1 MAIEYDISG
10 LLNKTENEGSTD
22 AGRLTAAEWNKLVS
36 AVQEVQTKS
45 EGTIKGIKYNGGAEA
60 GGQTFS
66 EIDTEGYLKMTVADT
81 SGYQLTTYVDNPP
94 AYIARGSECII
105 KVRVSSKQVQGDDLI
120 PATAAC
126 SVSLYLNGA
135 PSPFYT
141 GNVYDIDSTT
151 PGVVKELVI
160 DIAKIPGVALLTG
173 ELDNEIKIEINNRFG
188 KITQSYCYVKVIE
201 LGLTVDIF
209 GTKSVFTESD
219 KPQLIARVSGT
230 DATINAWVDGV
241 QILPGNNQT
250 GEAFNG
256 VDMNFGQD
264 IFNGVNT
271 HGVHTIEVIASVTR
285 QTGTDDI
292 EISTLPQKFN
302 YIYGTTNTRPIVMS
316 VIGNTTPEEYSNFE
330 MSYVAYKYNSTAA
343 AVTDTVNVSLCNVSY
358 DVNNNPVA
366 GDELITVS
374 QDVTFD
380 PTTNSGSGNAMFS
393 LFPVNNVSL
402 VGKKAIV
409 ISIGDFSQLA
419 EIEIKASDIKLSQLG
434 GYAVYLTANNRSN
447 SEPAETLRTWRSV
460 GKDRAGKELIVEA
473 DFDDNI
479 EFIDTGSGW
488 IADSDGN
495 MAMHLRKGRF
505 FSLNYCP
512 FDENPTYNDQT
523 NQGNGRGKTISIEF
537 ATRNCLDQNSKVI
550 ECLDSSN
557 GQERGFVITA
567 SAATLKANTF
577 DLGIEFKED
586 SRIKIDFVIEGKQ
599 TQYDY
604 DTVSG
609 KGGTVYKGTAYEAL
623 AVVYVDGVYQGLK
636 VIPNSTSFLQ
646 GNSYNDPAII
656 RFGSNDCDL
665 DVYNIRIYD
674 QALTPMQIVNNYS
687 YDTPNFND
695 KIAIAKRNNIYDETS
710 SIPNKPNINIEKL
723 RLARP
728 DLPFFYVKQPMNA
741 DGTDDALLPQDKS
754 TWLKVPLTEWKN
766 PMNENDPGEAA
777 VSFTSTKGRWRNQGT
792 SSMSYPWPWRNWD
805 WQAKFDDGETGF
817 TFGDGTTGEKWQQYK
832 GMSRAGNIKKITL
845 KKDYAS
851 SEMCNNAITSE
862 YFTDMALAI
871 GNEFP
876 NVMSP
881 AQRIDGADTTPFRL
895 TFVATPCFL
904 FQQFND
910 TSKVGTAGTGYEA
923 LGMMN
928 LIPNKNECDHLGF
941 GSKSGYAWGSKGTKF
956 DRAQSWEL
964 ADNKDEW
971 FWYKKL
977 EGIQRNTDGTYT
989 NDLKECYEARYPKDT
1004 TTFKNDKGE
1013 FDGDFGLVPDGKATM
1028 TTEEAADLA
1037 NEQRD
1042 IIEFHNW
1049 LVDVNRQIPE
1059 DYKAENGSYRPLTG
1073 DEINAANSWN
1083 AGTFTHDTPEY
1094 RLAKFTAEA
1103 PTRMIVDQFCLYY
1116 IWRETFWAFD
1126 SGFKNLQVYTMGKAA
1141 VKEGDAEPAYCQWG
1155 CMVRDADTTLGI
1167 DNEGVK
1173 MFPAHLEDI
1182 DYMNPDGT
1190 FTFGG
1195 AAGMYHSKSIV
1206 NKGGKAI
1213 LNGQL
1218 GSLWIN
1224 LRDAFGAKI
1233 AEIYRALAN
1242 STKGN
1247 WTGTRSI
1254 KRFRDHQEKWCENL
1268 YNFGMRQY
1276 FGGEPFTQWIKS
1288 GLGDKK
1294 NSRASWLDR
1303 GFYYRN
1309 SKYKNLGEGDYMKVR
1324 AFCYDTPDE
1333 HPAFVDTDGKSYPDS
1348 TAAIPLKFKAYIP
1361 MYLGLGASTGDM
1373 TKCNNFIRVTDVTNT
1388 FDVTAGPAGLNYPVT
1403 QTDQNIWL
1411 YGTSQLTEIGDL
1423 ARAVKFKE
1431 FATISLPKLRE
1442 LNLGHEKDRDG
1453 VEYQEYY
1460 IDNDVKKVR
1469 PFTNDI
1475 CEAINVS
1482 SSKQLTL
1489 LDITNHKVCAAINGL
1504 QNCDQLQELYA
1515 RGTDHL
1521 STINLPA
1528 TTALKTIYLGKNLVT
1543 LNLTDLTGIEKF
1555 ELEGAD
1561 KISQLFI
1568 RNCGSYMAS
1577 RSYDIMSMALSS
1589 LEKVYDP
1596 KTNNN
1601 ICQLTGVNW
1610 TNADSS
1616 YLERLLNISATLSGY
1631 IKVKELSNDLKV
1643 RLIAAYGN
1651 IDDRNNGLFV
1661 EYNQEDIQ
1669 SAKLPSKMYFHIPDR
1684 YQLKFTV
1691 FPLHANTYSSAKWAI
1706 SSNPYASFVNE
1717 IDAANGILTRHEGT
1731 ANQQTSA
1738 NLTVT
1743 IKQLP
1748 FSNGDPRPDIVLEST
1763 VYFYERL
1770 ARPGDY
1776 VFQDGTYS
1784 DELDD
1789 SKIAIGV
1796 CFYVDPKNPNN
1807 RLMMALE
1814 SLQYTSTTVV
1824 WGLGN
1829 GGSNADGSYFGS
1841 PQGVA
1846 IESDPSYNC
1855 YDISSLANINI
1866 TGASIDANENTYFTD
1881 AAYRDVNASDN
1892 GYFKSFDPSTYF
1904 GEIGWTKAKK
1914 RIYIDKLSTPDGPT
1928 GSIVVNVGDILPVG
1942 WINTLSIIEHRNK
1955 LLDSY
1960 SNMEEQEFIRPYYDD
1975 YTTEIQSLRDL
1986 GGIADYADVG
1996 GRISANTPNG
2006 KTNGSHLY
2014 YPAASIAFAYKP
2026 TASGLLDKFKEHN
2039 WFLPASG
2046 ELIRMCYY
2054 AYQSYLQDE
2063 NKVGKPQKSP
2073 VNSMFG
2079 SAYNEPANAF
2089 YQAIADGKLK
2099 MANFY
2104 TGNPKSGTSVW
2115 SSTETTGEKNA
2126 IFITSNDGSPS
2137 SISKASAYC
2146 VRPICRF

>member
-1 MAIEYDISG
+1 MAIEYDISS
-10 LLNKTENEGSTD
+10 LLNKTENEGSTE
-22 AGRLTAAEWNKLVS
+22 AGRLTAPEWNKLVQ

-45 EGTIKGIKYNGGAEA
+45 EGTIKGIKYNGGSEA

-66 EIDTEGYLKMTVADT
+66 EIDGEGYLKMTVADT

-126 SVSLYLNGA
+126 SVSFYLNNA
-135 PSPFYT
+135 PTPFYT
-141 GNVYDIDSTT
+141 GNVYDMDSTA
-151 PGVVKELVI
+151 PGVVKELVV
-160 DIAKIPGVALLTG
+160 DIANIPGVALLTG

-209 GTKSVFTESD
+209 KTKNVFTETD
-219 KPQLIARVSGT
+219 KPQLIARVNGT
-230 DATINAWVDGV
+230 DALVKAWVDGV

-250 GEAFNG
+250 GEASNG
-256 VDMNFGQD
+256 VDTNFGQE
-264 IFNGVNT
+264 IFSSVNT

-285 QTGTDDI
+285 QTATEDI
-292 EISTLPQKFN
+292 VISTVPQKFN
-302 YIYGTTNTRPIVMS
+302 YIYGTTNTRPVVMS
-316 VIGNTTPEEYSNFE
+316 VINNTKPEEYSNFE
-330 MSYVAYKYNSTAA
+330 MSYVAYKYNATAA
-343 AVTDTVNVSLCNVSY
+343 AVTDTVNVSLCDVTY
-358 DVNNNPVA
+358 DEAGKPVA
-366 GDELITVS
+366 GRSYITVS

-393 LFPVNNVSL
+393 LFPVDNVSL

-409 ISIGDFSQLA
+409 ISIGDFSQVA
-419 EIEIKASDIKLSQLG
+419 EIEVMKSSVTLQQLG

-447 SEPAETLRTWRSV
+447 SEPADTVRVWRST
-460 GKDRAGKELIVEA
+460 GKDRAGNPLVIDA
-473 DFDDNI
+473 HFDDNI

-505 FSLNYCP
+505 FSLNYAP
-512 FDENPTYNDQT
+512 FDENPTYNDNT
-523 NQGNGRGKTISIEF
+523 NRGNGRGKTISIEF

-609 KGGTVYKGTAYEAL
+609 KNGDVFKGTSYEAL
-623 AVVYVDGVYQGLK
+623 AIVYVDGVYQGLK

-646 GNSYNDPAII
+646 GNSTVDPAII

-695 KIAIAKRNNIYDETS
+695 KIAIAKRNNIFDETS
-710 SIPNKPNINIEKL
+710 TIPNKPNINIEKL

-728 DLPFFYVKQPMNA
+728 DLPFFYVRQPLNA
-741 DGTDDALLPQDKS
+741 EGTDDELLPQDKS
-754 TWLKVPLTEWKN
+754 SWLKVPFTEWKN
-766 PMNENDPGEAA
+766 PMNEKDKGEAA
-777 VSFTSTKGRWRNQGT
+777 ISWTSVKGRWRNQGT

-805 WQAKFDDGETGF
+805 WQAKFDDGEIGF
-817 TFGDGTTGEKWQQYK
+817 TFGDGSTGEKWAQYK
-832 GMSRAGNIKKITL
+832 GMDRAGNIKKITL

-871 GNEFP
+871 GNDYP
-876 NVMSP
+876 NVLSP
-881 AQRIDGADTTPFRL
+881 AQQIDGPTTTPYRL

-941 GSKSGYAWGSKGTKF
+941 GKSSGYAWGEKGTKF

-977 EGIQRNTDGTYT
+977 EGIQRNNDGTYT

-1004 TTFKNDKGE
+1004 TIFTDSKGE
-1013 FDGDFGLVPDGKATM
+1013 FDGDFGMVQDDLPTITPEQV
-1028 TTEEAADLA
+1028 ADLR
-1037 NEQRD
+1037 NEQKD

-1059 DYKAENGSYRPLTG
+1059 DYKAEHGSYRTLDPSER
-1073 DEINAANSWN
+1073 DWEWN
-1083 AGTFTHDTPEY
+1083 KNEDGTYNTLDTPDY
-1094 RLAKFTAEA
+1094 RLRKFTAEA
-1103 PTRMIVDQFCLYY
+1103 PTRLIIDQFCMYY
-1116 IWRETFWAFD
+1116 VWRETFWAFD
-1126 SGFKNLQVYTMGKAA
+1126 SGLKNLQVYTMGPAT
-1141 VKEGDAEPAYCQWG
+1141 EDSAYCQWG

-1173 MFPAHLEDI
+1173 MFPAHLEDT
-1182 DYMNPDGT
+1182 DYMINNADGIS
-1190 FTFGG
+1190 FVYDG
-1195 AAGMYHSKSIV
+1195 AKGMYHSKTIAAQTE
-1206 NKGGKAI
+1206 GARAI

-1224 LRDAFGAKI
+1224 LRDAFGANI
-1233 AEIYRALAN
+1233 ANIYRALAN
-1242 STKGN
+1242 SPKAN
-1247 WTGTRSI
+1247 WTGDRAI
-1254 KRFRDHQEKWCENL
+1254 KRFRDHQEKWSENL

-1276 FGGEPFTQWIKS
+1276 FGGAPFTQWIQS

-1294 NSRASWLDR
+1294 NSRASWLSR

-1309 SKYKNLGEGDYMKVR
+1309 SKYKNLGEGDYIKVR
-1324 AFCYDTPDE
+1324 AYCYDTPDNVPGMTGE
-1333 HPAFVDTDGKSYPDS
+1333 NTS
-1348 TAAIPLKFKAYIP
+1348 TAPLKFKAYIP
-1361 MYLGLGASTGDM
+1361 MYLGMGASTGDM
-1373 TKCNNFIRVTDVTNT
+1373 RMCKNFLRITDVENT
-1388 FDVTAGPAGLNYPVT
+1388 FEVTAGPDGLNYPETVS
-1403 QTDQNIWL
+1403 DQNIWM

-1431 FATISLPKLRE
+1431 FATVSLPKVRE
-1442 LNLGHEKDRDG
+1442 LNLGHEKDRDN
-1453 VEYQEYY
+1453 VEYHEYY
-1460 IDNDVKKVR
+1460 MDGNVKKSRPIRNDV
-1469 PFTNDI
+1469 

-1482 SSKQLTL
+1482 SAKQLTL
-1489 LDITNHKVCAAINGL
+1489 LDVTNHTLIDAINGL
-1504 QNCDQLQELYA
+1504 EQCDQLQALYA
-1515 RGTDHL
+1515 RGTDNM

-1528 TTALKTIYLGKNLVT
+1528 TTALKTLYLGKNLVT
-1543 LNLTDLTGIEKF
+1543 LNLTNLTGIEKF

-1561 KISQLFI
+1561 KMSQLFI
-1568 RNCGSYMAS
+1568 RNCGTYMGA
-1577 RSYDIMSMALSS
+1577 RSYEIMTMAIGS

-1596 KTNNN
+1596 KNNNN
-1601 ICQLTGVNW
+1601 ICQLTNINW
-1610 TNADSS
+1610 TNADST
-1616 YLERLLNISATLSGY
+1616 YVERLLNIEATLSGY
-1631 IKVKELSNDLKV
+1631 IKVKDLSNDLKV

-1651 IDDRNNGLFV
+1651 IDDRNNGLHIK
-1661 EYNQEDIQ
+1661 YNQKEIT
-1669 SAKLPSKMYFHIPDR
+1669 SAKLPSKMYFHIPGKN
-1684 YQLKFTV
+1684 QLKFTV
-1691 FPLHANTYSSAKWAI
+1691 TPASANTYSSAVWAI
-1706 SSNPYASFVNE
+1706 SSNSYAGFANAT
-1717 IDAANGILTRHEGT
+1717 DAANGVLTRYEGE

-1738 NLTVT
+1738 RLTVT

-1748 FSNGDPRPDIVLEST
+1748 YSNGDPRPDIVLEST

-1789 SKIAIGV
+1789 AKVPIGV
-1796 CFYVDPKNPNN
+1796 CFYVDKNPNN

-1814 SLQYTSTTVV
+1814 SVSYNGYTMP
-1824 WGLGN
+1824 WGLGT
-1829 GGSNADGSYFGS
+1829 GGNNTNSSNQITGYYGS
-1841 PQGVA
+1841 PQG
-1846 IESDPSYNC
+1846 ITIDGDDTYNC
-1855 YDISSLANINI
+1855 YDIDNSKLPNI
-1866 TGASIDANENTYFTD
+1866 TQYGFTTVKDANYFED
-1881 AAYRDVNASDN
+1881 QYFRDPNATDN
-1892 GYFKSFDPSTYF
+1892 GYFASFGRSSYF
-1904 GEIGWTKAKK
+1904 GDLGWKPVES
-1914 RIYIDKLSTPDGPT
+1914 RIYIDRLTGGDGKS
-1928 GSIVVNVGDILPVG
+1928 SIVLNVGDILPSG
-1942 WINTLSIIEHRNK
+1942 YINTMAIIEHRNK
-1955 LLDSY
+1955 ILDNY
-1960 SNMEEQEFIRPYYDD
+1960 SNDADREFIRPYSDD
-1975 YTTEIQSLRDL
+1975 YNTELETLRSL
-1986 GGIADYADVG
+1986 GSKADTLEIG
-1996 GRISANTPNG
+1996 GRDPKIGATA
-2006 KTNGSHLY
+2006 GSHLY
-2014 YPAASIAFAYKP
+2014 YQAASTAFAYQP
-2026 TASGLLDKFKEHN
+2026 NASGLLDKFKAHN
-2039 WFLPASG
+2039 WFLPSSG
-2046 ELIRMCYY
+2046 ELLRMCYY
-2054 AYQSYLQDE
+2054 AYQSYKD
-2063 NKVGKPQKSP
+2063 GAATATPT
-2073 VNSMFG
+2073 NSSYDG
-2079 SAYNEPANAF
+2079 SNGDPANAF
-2089 YQAIADGKLK
+2089 YTAIKDGKLK
-2099 MANFY
+2099 MANLH
-2104 TGNPKSGTSVW
+2104 GTTPVTLW
-2115 SSTETTGEKNA
+2115 SSTETSGEKNA
-2126 IFITSNDGSPS
+2126 ITVTSNNGNCSQT
-2137 SISKASAYC
+2137 SKSAGAT

>member
-22 AGRLTAAEWNKLVS
+22 AGRLTATEWNKLVS

-66 EIDTEGYLKMTVADT
+66 DIDEEGYLKMTVADS

-94 AYIARGSECII
+94 TYIARGAECII

-126 SVSLYLNGA
+126 SVSFYLNGA
-135 PSPFYT
+135 PTPFYT
-141 GNVYDIDSTT
+141 GNVYDMDSTT
-151 PGVVKELVI
+151 PGVVKELVV
-160 DIAKIPGVALLTG
+160 DIANIPGVALLTG

-209 GTKSVFTESD
+209 NTKKVFTETD
-219 KPQLIARVSGT
+219 KPQLIARVNGT
-230 DATINAWVDGV
+230 DALVKAWVDGV
-241 QILPGNNQT
+241 QILPGGNQT
-250 GEAFNG
+250 GEASNG
-256 VDMNFGQD
+256 VDMNFGQE
-264 IFNGVNT
+264 IFNNVNT
-271 HGVHTIEVIASVTR
+271 HGVHTIEVVASVTR
-285 QTGTDDI
+285 QTATEDI
-292 EISTLPQKFN
+292 VISTVPQKFN
-302 YIYGTTNTRPIVMS
+302 YIYGTSNTRPVVMS
-316 VIGNTTPEEYSNFE
+316 VINNTKPEEYSNFE
-330 MSYVAYKYNSTAA
+330 MSYVAYKYNSTAS
-343 AVTDTVNVSLCNVSY
+343 AVTDTVNVSLC
-358 DVNNNPVA
+358 DVTFDAKNNPIV
-366 GDELITVS
+366 GTSYITVS

-380 PTTNSGSGNAMFS
+380 PITNSGSGNAMFS

-409 ISIGDFSQLA
+409 ISIGDFSQVA
-419 EIEIKASDIKLSQLG
+419 VIEVKPSDVKLSQLG

-447 SEPAETLRTWRSV
+447 SEPVDTLRTWRST
-460 GKDRAGKELIVEA
+460 GKDRAGNPLVVDA
-473 DFDDNI
+473 QFDDNI

-505 FSLNYCP
+505 FSLNYAP
-512 FDENPTYNDQT
+512 FDENPTYNDNT
-523 NQGNGRGKTISIEF
+523 NRGNGRGKTISIEF

-567 SAATLKANTF
+567 SSATLKSNTF
-577 DLGIEFKED
+577 DLGIDFKED

-599 TQYDY
+599 TKYDY
-604 DTVSG
+604 DTVIG
-609 KGGTVYKGTAYEAL
+609 TEGTVKTGTSYEAL
-623 AVVYVDGVYQGLK
+623 AIVYVDGVYQGLK

-646 GNSYNDPAII
+646 GNSTSDPAII
-656 RFGSNDCDL
+656 HFGSDDCDL
-665 DVYNIRIYD
+665 DIYNIRIYD

-695 KIAIAKRNNIYDETS
+695 KIAIAKRNNIFDETS
-710 SIPNKPNINIEKL
+710 SIPNMPNINIEKL
-723 RLARP
+723 RIARP
-728 DLPFFYVKQPMNA
+728 ELPFFYVKQPLNA
-741 DGTDDALLPQDKS
+741 DGNDDELLPQNKS
-754 TWLKVPLTEWKN
+754 NWLKVPFTEWKN
-766 PMNENDPGEAA
+766 PVNETNTGESA
-777 VSFTSTKGRWRNQGT
+777 VSWTATKGRWKNQGT

-805 WQAKFDDGETGF
+805 WQLKDGEF
-817 TFGDGTTGEKWQQYK
+817 TFGDGSKNSKWNQYK
-832 GMSRAGNIKKITL
+832 GMDRAGSIKKITL

-871 GNEFP
+871 GNDYP

-881 AQRIDGADTTPFRL
+881 AQRIDGPETTPFRL
-895 TFVATPCFL
+895 TFIATPCFL
-904 FQQFND
+904 FQQFNN
-910 TSKVGTAGTGYEA
+910 TSKVGTAGAGYEA

-941 GSKSGYAWGSKGTKF
+941 GKKSGYAWGEDGTKF

-964 ADNKDEW
+964 ADNKDDW

-977 EGIQRNTDGTYT
+977 EGIVRNDDGTYV
-989 NDLKECYEARYPKDT
+989 NDVKECYEARYPKDT
-1004 TTFKNDKGE
+1004 TIFTDSEGK
-1013 FDGDFGLVPDGKATM
+1013 FDGDFGMVQDDLPTI
-1028 TTEEAADLA
+1028 TPEQAADLL
-1037 NEQRD
+1037 NEQKD

-1059 DYKAENGSYRPLTG
+1059 DYKAEHGEYRALTG
-1073 DEINAANSWN
+1073 DEQNMANSW
-1083 AGTFTHDTPEY
+1083 GTARYTHDTPEY

-1103 PTRMIVDQFCLYY
+1103 PTRLIIDQFCMYY

-1126 SGFKNLQVYTMGKAA
+1126 SGFKNLQVYTMGPAT
-1141 VKEGDAEPAYCQWG
+1141 EDSAYCQWG

-1167 DNEGVK
+1167 DNKGNN
-1173 MFPAHLEDI
+1173 MFPPHLEDT
-1182 DYMNPDGT
+1182 DYMVDDGKSIS
-1190 FTFGG
+1190 FVYDG
-1195 AAGMYHSKSIV
+1195 AKGMYHANSIIQ
-1206 NKGGKAI
+1206 KGGKHV

-1224 LRDAFGAKI
+1224 LRDAFGANI
-1233 AEIYRALAN
+1233 ASIYRALA
-1242 STKGN
+1242 SSSKSN
-1247 WTGTRSI
+1247 WTGERAI
-1254 KRFRDHQEKWCENL
+1254 KRFRNHQEKWSENL

-1276 FGGEPFTQWIKS
+1276 FGGDPFTQWIAS

-1294 NSRASWLDR
+1294 NSRASWLSR

-1324 AFCYDTPDE
+1324 AYSYTTPDNVPGMTGE
-1333 HPAFVDTDGKSYPDS
+1333 S
-1348 TAAIPLKFKAYIP
+1348 TSTIPLKFKAYIP
-1361 MYLGLGASTGDM
+1361 MYLGMGASTGNM
-1373 TKCNNFIRVTDVTNT
+1373 TMCKNFLRITDVENT
-1388 FDVTAGPAGLNYPVT
+1388 FDVTAGPDGLNYPESLS
-1403 QTDQNIWL
+1403 DNNIWL

-1423 ARAVKFKE
+1423 ARAIKFYE
-1431 FATISLPKLRE
+1431 FATVSLPKVRE

-1453 VEYQEYY
+1453 VEYNEYY
-1460 IDNDVKKVR
+1460 TDESGAKKSRPLRNDVL
-1469 PFTNDI
+1469 D
-1475 CEAINVS
+1475 AINVS
-1482 SSKQLTL
+1482 SSTQLTL
-1489 LDITNHKVCAAINGL
+1489 LDVTNHLKINAINGL
-1504 QNCDQLQELYA
+1504 NKCDQLQKLYA
-1515 RGTDHL
+1515 KGTDNL

-1528 TTALKTIYLGKNLVT
+1528 TTALNTIYLGKNLVT

-1577 RSYDIMSMALSS
+1577 RSYDIVIMAMSS

-1596 KTNNN
+1596 MANNN

-1610 TNADSS
+1610 TNADSA
-1616 YLERLLNISATLSGY
+1616 YLERLLNIEATLSGY
-1631 IKVKELSNDLKV
+1631 IKVKDLSNDLKV

-1651 IDDRNNGLFV
+1651 IDDPNNGLHI
-1661 EYNQEDIQ
+1661 EYNQEEIT
-1669 SAKLPSKMYFHIPDR
+1669 SAKLPSKMYFHIPGKH
-1684 YQLKFTV
+1684 QLKFTV
-1691 FPLHANTYSSAKWAI
+1691 LPSNANTYSSAQWEIA
-1706 SSNPYASFVNE
+1706 SNPYAGFANAA
-1717 IDAANGILTRHEGT
+1717 DAANGVLTRYEGE

-1738 NLTVT
+1738 KLTVT

-1748 FSNGDPRPDIVLEST
+1748 YSNGDPRPNIVLEST

-1770 ARPGDY
+1770 AKPGDY

-1789 SKIAIGV
+1789 SKTPIGV

-1829 GGSNADGSYFGS
+1829 GGSNSDGSYFGS

-1846 IESDPSYNC
+1846 ISSDPSYNC
-1855 YDISSLANINI
+1855 YDISGLANINI
-1866 TGASIDANENTYFTD
+1866 TGTSIDSNENTYFTD
-1881 AAYRDVNASDN
+1881 AVYRDVNASDN

-1914 RIYIDKLSTPDGPT
+1914 RIYVDKLQTPDGSL

-1960 SNMEEQEFIRPYYDD
+1960 SNEETQEFIRPYSDD
-1975 YTTEIQSLRDL
+1975 YTTEMQSLRDL

-2026 TASGLLDKFKEHN
+2026 NASGLLDKFKEHN

-2063 NKVGKPQKSP
+2063 NKVAKPQKTP
-2073 VNSMFG
+2073 VNSVFG

-2089 YQAIADGKLK
+2089 YQAITDGMLK
-2099 MANFY
+2099 MTNFY

-2126 IFITSNDGSPS
+2126 IFITSNDGNPS
-2137 SISKASAYC
+2137 SVSKASAYY

>member
-1 MAIEYDISG
+1 MALEYNISG
-10 LLNKTENEGSTD
+10 LMNKTENEGSTD
-22 AGRLTAAEWNKLVS
+22 AGRLTASEWNYLVG
-36 AVQEVQTKS
+36 AVGEVQNKV

-60 GGQTFS
+60 GGQTFA
-66 EIDTEGYLKMTVADT
+66 EIDEDGYLKMTVADS

-126 SVSLYLNGA
+126 SVNFYLNGA
-135 PSPFYT
+135 TTPFYT
-141 GNVYDIDSTT
+141 GNVYDMDSTV
-151 PGVVKELVI
+151 PGAVKELSV
-160 DIAKIPGVALLTG
+160 DISKLPGVALLTG

-188 KITQSYCYVKVIE
+188 KVTQSYCYVKVIE

-209 GTKSVFTESD
+209 GTKNVFTEND

-230 DATINAWVDGV
+230 DAMVTAWVDGT

-250 GEAFNG
+250 GAASNG
-256 VDMNFGQD
+256 VDMNFGQE
-264 IFNGVNT
+264 IFNSVNT
-271 HGVHTIEVIASVTR
+271 HGVHTIEVIASVVR
-285 QTGTDDI
+285 QTGTEDI
-292 EISTLPQKFN
+292 TISTVPQKFN
-302 YIYGTTNTRPIVMS
+302 YIYGTSNTRPVVMS
-316 VIGNTTPEEYSNFE
+316 IINNTTPEEYSNFE

-343 AVTDTVNVSLCNVSY
+343 AVTDTVNVSLCDISY

-366 GDELITVS
+366 GNTLITVS

-409 ISIGDFSQLA
+409 ISIGDFTQIS
-419 EIEIKASDIKLSQLG
+419 EIEVKASDVKLSQLG

-505 FSLNYCP
+505 FTLNYCP
-512 FDENPTYNDQT
+512 FDENPTYNDLT

-567 SAATLKANTF
+567 SSATLKANTF

-599 TQYDY
+599 AQYDY

-609 KGGTVYKGTAYEAL
+609 KGGDVFKGTAYEAL

-695 KIAIAKRNNIYDETS
+695 KIAIAKRNNIFDETS
-710 SIPNKPNINIEKL
+710 PIPNMPNINIEKL
-723 RLARP
+723 RIARP
-728 DLPFFYVKQPMNA
+728 DLPFFYVKQPMNS

-805 WQAKFDDGETGF
+805 WQAKFDDGEIGF

-871 GNEFP
+871 GNDFP

-881 AQRIDGADTTPFRL
+881 AQRIDGAETTPFRL

-904 FQQFND
+904 FQQFNN
-910 TSKVGTAGTGYEA
+910 TSKVGTAGTGYDA

-977 EGIQRNTDGTYT
+977 NGIQRNTDGTYT

-1059 DYKAENGSYRPLTG
+1059 DYKAENGSYRALNG

-1126 SGFKNLQVYTMGKAA
+1126 SGFKNLQVYTMGKAP
-1141 VKEGDAEPAYCQWG
+1141 VGEGEAEPAYCQWG

-1173 MFPAHLEDI
+1173 MFPPHLEDI

-1195 AAGMYHSKSIV
+1195 AAGMYHSNSIV

-1233 AEIYRALAN
+1233 ADIYRALAN

-1247 WTGTRSI
+1247 WTGARSI

-1276 FGGEPFTQWIKS
+1276 FGGEPFTQWIAS

-1373 TKCNNFIRVTDVTNT
+1373 TKCKNFIRVTDIANT

-1460 IDNDVKKVR
+1460 TDNDVKKVR

-1504 QNCDQLQELYA
+1504 QNCDQLQALYA

-1577 RSYDIMSMALSS
+1577 RSHDIMVMAISS

-1601 ICQLTGVNW
+1601 ICQLTGINW
-1610 TNADSS
+1610 ENTTVEE
-1616 YLERLLNISATLSGY
+1616 LERLLNINAQLSGK
-1631 IKVKELSNDLKV
+1631 INLTNSLRNDLKV
-1643 RLIAAYGN
+1643 KLVNKYGD
-1651 IDDRNNGLFV
+1651 IDDPNNGLYV
-1661 EYNQEDIQ
+1661 TYSQ
-1669 SAKLPSKMYFHIPDR
+1669 LPLTAITMPNKMYIHQPGTT
-1684 YQLKFTV
+1684 QLSFTSN
-1691 FPLHANTYSSAKWAI
+1691 PPAANTYSYAEWTLT
-1706 SSNPYASFVNE
+1706 SNEYATIDRATGVITRNDKVAPETSPASKLKVKVYQIPDRNGVARPTIESNEVN
-1717 IDAANGILTRHEGT
+1717 
-1731 ANQQTSA
+1731 
-1738 NLTVT
+1738 
-1743 IKQLP
+1743 
-1748 FSNGDPRPDIVLEST
+1748 
-1763 VYFYERL
+1763 VYFYERH
-1770 ARPGDY
+1770 AKPGDIVY
-1776 VFQDGTYS
+1776 HDGSFT
-1784 DELDD
+1784 DEKDAT
-1789 SKIAIGV
+1789 KTAVGV
-1796 CFYVDPKNPNN
+1796 CFYVDPNDKNN
-1807 RLMMALE
+1807 RLMVALE
-1814 SLQYTSTTVV
+1814 NISSSETEIGQYKWGIGSGSTYTS
-1824 WGLGN
+1824 
-1829 GGSNADGSYFGS
+1829 GGELKYNGS
-1841 PQGVA
+1841 PQVNPENLGYTSMEQ
-1846 IESDPSYNC
+1846 IIDLPN
-1855 YDISSLANINI
+1855 ISNI
-1866 TGASIDANENTYFTD
+1866 TSHGGNPQVPQMLDDDNYRSQSAANNDYFTVFD
-1881 AAYRDVNASDN
+1881 FDSAMGNMGFDNAKNDITVNYVKVIEKDKLYPVGYINTINMIERRDNIMQFYPNLVITGTSGRTSEYKNLFTDILNAQSEKIGDWNVNAD
-1892 GYFKSFDPSTYF
+1892 TY
-1904 GEIGWTKAKK
+1904 
-1914 RIYIDKLSTPDGPT
+1914 
-1928 GSIVVNVGDILPVG
+1928 
-1942 WINTLSIIEHRNK
+1942 
-1955 LLDSY
+1955 
-1960 SNMEEQEFIRPYYDD
+1960 M
-1975 YTTEIQSLRDL
+1975 
-1986 GGIADYADVG
+1986 
-1996 GRISANTPNG
+1996 
-2006 KTNGSHLY
+2006 
-2014 YPAASIAFAYKP
+2014 YPAASLVYAYEPGGEGNIAGLIDKFKKRNWFIPTSGDLARISYYFRQYYTKDSTFENADAFNFAISNGILKTTGFITKNTDGSITGFNMLSSTEYNNDIREAGLMVATVISSGASKSN
-2026 TASGLLDKFKEHN
+2026 TASG
-2039 WFLPASG
+2039 ATVYSG
-2046 ELIRMCYY
+2046 ICQSQNKY
-2054 AYQSYLQDE
+2054 AT
-2063 NKVGKPQKSP
+2063 
-2073 VNSMFG
+2073 
-2079 SAYNEPANAF
+2079 AR
-2089 YQAIADGKLK
+2089 
-2099 MANFY
+2099 
-2104 TGNPKSGTSVW
+2104 
-2115 SSTETTGEKNA
+2115 
-2126 IFITSNDGSPS
+2126 
-2137 SISKASAYC
+2137 
-2146 VRPICRF
+2146 VRAICRF

>member
-45 EGTIKGIKYNGGAEA
+45 EGTMKGIKYNGGAEN
-60 GGQTFS
+60 GGQTFA
-66 EIDTEGYLKMTVADT
+66 EIDEEGYLKMTVADS
-81 SGYQLTTYVDNPP
+81 SGYQLTTYIDNPP

-126 SVSLYLNGA
+126 SVNFYLNGA

-141 GNVYDIDSTT
+141 GNVYDLDSTT
-151 PGVVKELVI
+151 PGVVKELVV

-209 GTKSVFTESD
+209 GTKNVFTEND
-219 KPQLIARVSGT
+219 KPQLIARVNGT
-230 DATINAWVDGV
+230 DANVAAWVDGV

-264 IFNGVNT
+264 IFNNVNT
-271 HGVHTIEVIASVTR
+271 HGVHTIEVTASVTR
-285 QTGTDDI
+285 QTGTEDI
-292 EISTLPQKFN
+292 TISTVPQKFN
-302 YIYGTTNTRPIVMS
+302 YIYGTSNTRPVVMS
-316 VIGNTTPEEYSNFE
+316 IINNTTPEEYSNFE

-343 AVTDTVNVSLCNVSY
+343 AVTDTVNVSLC
-358 DVNNNPVA
+358 DVTFDAENNPIV
-366 GDELITVS
+366 GTSYITVS

-409 ISIGDFSQLA
+409 ISIGDFSQVA
-419 EIEIKASDIKLSQLG
+419 VIEVKPSDVKLSQLG

-447 SEPAETLRTWRSV
+447 SEPADTLRTWRSV
-460 GKDRAGKELIVEA
+460 GKDRAGNELVVEA

-505 FSLNYCP
+505 FSLNYAP
-512 FDENPTYNDQT
+512 FDENPTYNDNT
-523 NQGNGRGKTISIEF
+523 NRGNGRGKTISVEF

-567 SAATLKANTF
+567 SSATLKANTF

-586 SRIKIDFVIEGKQ
+586 SRIRIDFVIEGKQ

-609 KGGTVYKGTAYEAL
+609 KNGDVFKGTSYEAL
-623 AVVYVDGVYQGLK
+623 AIVYVDGVYQGLK

-646 GNSYNDPAII
+646 GNSTNSPAII

-665 DVYNIRIYD
+665 DVYSIRIYD

-695 KIAIAKRNNIYDETS
+695 KIAIAKRNNIFDETS

-723 RLARP
+723 RIARP
-728 DLPFFYVKQPMNA
+728 ELPFFYVKQPLNA
-741 DGTDDALLPQDKS
+741 DGNDDQLLPQDKS
-754 TWLKVPLTEWKN
+754 NWLKVPFTEWKN
-766 PMNENDPGEAA
+766 PVNENNTGEAA
-777 VSFTSTKGRWRNQGT
+777 VSWTVTTGRWRNQGT

-805 WQAKFDDGETGF
+805 WQQKDGEF
-817 TFGDGTTGEKWQQYK
+817 TFGDGSKNSKWNQYK
-832 GMSRAGNIKKITL
+832 GMDRAGAIKKITL

-871 GNEFP
+871 GNDYP

-881 AQRIDGADTTPFRL
+881 AQRIDGAETTPFRL

-904 FQQFND
+904 FQQFNN

-941 GSKSGYAWGSKGTKF
+941 GKKSGYAWGEDGTKF

-964 ADNKDEW
+964 CDNKDEW

-977 EGIQRNTDGTYT
+977 DGVQRNSDGTYT
-989 NDLKECYEARYPKDT
+989 NDLAECYEARYPKDT

-1013 FDGDFGLVPDGKATM
+1013 FDGDFGLIPDGKGTITPDEVAS
-1028 TTEEAADLA
+1028 LI
-1037 NEQRD
+1037 NEQKD
-1042 IIEFHNW
+1042 VVEFHNW

-1059 DYKAENGSYRPLTG
+1059 DYKAEHGSYRELTPVER
-1073 DEINAANSWN
+1073 DWDWN
-1083 AGTFTHDTPEY
+1083 KLEDGSYNKYDTPDY
-1094 RLAKFTAEA
+1094 RLAKFIAEA
-1103 PTRMIVDQFCLYY
+1103 PTRLIIDQFCMYY

-1126 SGFKNLQVYTMGKAA
+1126 SGLKNLQVYTMGPAT
-1141 VKEGDAEPAYCQWG
+1141 EDSAYCQWG

-1173 MFPAHLEDI
+1173 MFPSHLEDT
-1182 DYMNPDGT
+1182 DYMIHNANGVS
-1190 FTFGG
+1190 FVYEG
-1195 AAGMYHSKSIV
+1195 ARGMYHSKSIAAQTE
-1206 NKGGKAI
+1206 GARAI

-1224 LRDAFGAKI
+1224 LRDGFGTKI
-1233 AEIYRALAN
+1233 ADIYRALAN
-1242 STKGN
+1242 SNKAN
-1247 WTGTRSI
+1247 WTGDRAI
-1254 KRFRDHQEKWCENL
+1254 KRFRDHQEKWSENL

-1276 FGGEPFTQWIKS
+1276 FGGAPFTQWIQS

-1294 NSRASWLDR
+1294 NSRASWLSR

-1309 SKYKNLGEGDYMKVR
+1309 SKYKNLGEGDYIKVR
-1324 AFCYDTPDE
+1324 AYCYDTPDNV
-1333 HPAFVDTDGKSYPDS
+1333 PGKVTDNTS
-1348 TAAIPLKFKAYIP
+1348 TIPLKFKAYIP
-1361 MYLGLGASTGDM
+1361 MYLGMGASTGDM
-1373 TKCNNFIRVTDVTNT
+1373 TKCKNFKRITDVENT
-1388 FDVTAGPAGLNYPVT
+1388 FEVTAGPDGLNYPETVS
-1403 QTDQNIWL
+1403 DQNIWM

-1431 FATISLPKLRE
+1431 FATVSLPKVRE

-1453 VEYQEYY
+1453 IEYNEYY
-1460 IDNDVKKVR
+1460 TDASGVKRSRPIRNDV
-1469 PFTNDI
+1469 

-1482 SSKQLTL
+1482 SAKQLTL
-1489 LDITNHKVCAAINGL
+1489 LDITNHTLIDAINGL
-1504 QNCDQLQELYA
+1504 DQCDQLQKLYA
-1515 RGTDHL
+1515 KGTDNL

-1528 TTALKTIYLGKNLVT
+1528 TTALNTLYLGKNLVT
-1543 LNLTDLTGIEKF
+1543 LNLTDLTGIQKF

-1577 RSYDIMSMALSS
+1577 RSYDIMVMAIGS

-1596 KTNNN
+1596 MTNNN
-1601 ICQLTGVNW
+1601 ICQMTGVNW
-1610 TNADSS
+1610 TNADSA
-1616 YLERLLNISATLSGY
+1616 YLERLLNIEAQLSGY
-1631 IKVKELSNDLKV
+1631 IKVKDLSNDLKV

-1651 IDDRNNGLFV
+1651 IDDRNNGLFI
-1661 EYNQEDIQ
+1661 EYTQKEIT
-1669 SAKLPSKMYFHIPDR
+1669 SAKLPTKMYFHIPGKH
-1684 YQLKFTV
+1684 QLKFTV
-1691 FPLHANTYSSAKWAI
+1691 NPSSANTYSSAVWSI
-1706 SSNPYASFVNE
+1706 SSNSYAGFANAA
-1717 IDAANGILTRHEGT
+1717 DAANGVLTRYEGE

-1738 NLTVT
+1738 KLTVV

-1748 FSNGDPRPDIVLEST
+1748 YSNGDPREDITLEST

-1789 SKIAIGV
+1789 SKTPIGV
-1796 CFYVDPKNPNN
+1796 CFYVDPKNPEN
-1807 RLMMALE
+1807 RLMTALE
-1814 SLQYTSTTVV
+1814 TVQYSSKTVA
-1824 WGLGN
+1824 WGLGT
-1829 GGSNADGSYFGS
+1829 GGNNKSGDQITGYWGS
-1841 PQGVA
+1841 PQGLM
-1846 IESDPSYNC
+1846 IEGDETYDC
-1855 YDISSLANINI
+1855 YDIDNEKLPNI
-1866 TGASIDANENTYFTD
+1866 TQMGLTAVTGACYFED
-1881 AAYRDVNASDN
+1881 QYFRDNNASDN
-1892 GYFKSFDPSTYF
+1892 NYFASFSYSTAF
-1904 GEIGWTKAKK
+1904 GNLGWRPAGA
-1914 RIYIDKLSTPDGPT
+1914 RIYIDRLTNADGT
-1928 GSIVVNVGDILPVG
+1928 SGSIVINKGDVHPTGYL
-1942 WINTLSIIEHRNK
+1942 NTMAIIEHRNK
-1955 LLDSY
+1955 VLDNY
-1960 SNMEEQEFIRPYYDD
+1960 SDADVGEFIRPYSDA
-1975 YTTEIQSLRDL
+1975 YTTELESL
-1986 GGIADYADVG
+1986 IALTAKANTLSIG
-1996 GRISANTPNG
+1996 GRDPQIGT
-2006 KTNGSHLY
+2006 TYGSDLY
-2014 YPAASIAFAYKP
+2014 YPAASACFAYQP
-2026 TASGLLDKFKEHN
+2026 RAAGLIDKFKSHN
-2039 WFLPASG
+2039 WFLPSSG
-2046 ELIRMCYY
+2046 ELMRICYY
-2054 AYQSYLQDE
+2054 AYQSYKDGAAQAE
-2063 NKVGKPQKSP
+2063 P
-2073 VNSMFG
+2073 VNSTFD
-2079 SAYNEPANAF
+2079 STHTDPANAF
-2089 YQAIADGKLK
+2089 YTAIKDGKMLMGDLAK
-2099 MANFY
+2099 R
-2104 TGNPKSGTSVW
+2104 TLW
-2115 SSTETTGEKNA
+2115 SSTEGSSSSKNSIVINAETGVSGSIGLTKQN
-2126 IFITSNDGSPS
+2126 SNY
-2137 SISKASAYC
+2137 I
-2146 VRPICRF
+2146 RPVCRF

>member
-285 QTGTDDI
+285 QTGTEDI

-343 AVTDTVNVSLCNVSY
+343 AVTDTVNVSLCDVSY

-366 GDELITVS
+366 GDALISVS

-409 ISIGDFSQLA
+409 ISIGDFTQIA
-419 EIEIKASDIKLSQLG
+419 EIEVKASDIKLSQLG

-599 TQYDY
+599 ARYDY

-609 KGGTVYKGTAYEAL
+609 KNGDVFKGTAYEAL
-623 AVVYVDGVYQGLK
+623 AVVYVDGVYQGLQ

-710 SIPNKPNINIEKL
+710 PIPNMPNINIEKL
-723 RLARP
+723 RIARP
-728 DLPFFYVKQPMNA
+728 ELPFFYVKQPMNA
-741 DGTDDALLPQDKS
+741 DGNDDQLLPQDKS
-754 TWLKVPLTEWKN
+754 NWLKVPFTEWKN
-766 PMNENDPGEAA
+766 PVNETDPGEAA
-777 VSFTSTKGRWRNQGT
+777 VSWTSTKGRWRNQGT

-805 WQAKFDDGETGF
+805 WQLKDGEF
-817 TFGDGTTGEKWQQYK
+817 TFGDGSKGSKWAQYK
-832 GMSRAGNIKKITL
+832 GMDRAGNIKKITL

-871 GNEFP
+871 GNDYP

-895 TFVATPCFL
+895 TFIATPCFL

-941 GSKSGYAWGSKGTKF
+941 GAKSGYAWGSKGTKF

-977 EGIQRNTDGTYT
+977 EGIQ
-989 NDLKECYEARYPKDT
+989 P
-1004 TTFKNDKGE
+1004 
-1013 FDGDFGLVPDGKATM
+1013 
-1028 TTEEAADLA
+1028 
-1037 NEQRD
+1037 
-1042 IIEFHNW
+1042 H
-1049 LVDVNRQIPE
+1049 
-1059 DYKAENGSYRPLTG
+1059 RP
-1073 DEINAANSWN
+1073 
-1083 AGTFTHDTPEY
+1083 
-1094 RLAKFTAEA
+1094 
-1103 PTRMIVDQFCLYY
+1103 
-1116 IWRETFWAFD
+1116 
-1126 SGFKNLQVYTMGKAA
+1126 
-1141 VKEGDAEPAYCQWG
+1141 CQ
-1155 CMVRDADTTLGI
+1155 
-1167 DNEGVK
+1167 
-1173 MFPAHLEDI
+1173 
-1182 DYMNPDGT
+1182 
-1190 FTFGG
+1190 
-1195 AAGMYHSKSIV
+1195 
-1206 NKGGKAI
+1206 
-1213 LNGQL
+1213 GQ
-1218 GSLWIN
+1218 
-1224 LRDAFGAKI
+1224 
-1233 AEIYRALAN
+1233 
-1242 STKGN
+1242 
-1247 WTGTRSI
+1247 
-1254 KRFRDHQEKWCENL
+1254 C
-1268 YNFGMRQY
+1268 
-1276 FGGEPFTQWIKS
+1276 
-1288 GLGDKK
+1288 
-1294 NSRASWLDR
+1294 
-1303 GFYYRN
+1303 
-1309 SKYKNLGEGDYMKVR
+1309 
-1324 AFCYDTPDE
+1324 
-1333 HPAFVDTDGKSYPDS
+1333 
-1348 TAAIPLKFKAYIP
+1348 
-1361 MYLGLGASTGDM
+1361 
-1373 TKCNNFIRVTDVTNT
+1373 
-1388 FDVTAGPAGLNYPVT
+1388 
-1403 QTDQNIWL
+1403 
-1411 YGTSQLTEIGDL
+1411 
-1423 ARAVKFKE
+1423 
-1431 FATISLPKLRE
+1431 
-1442 LNLGHEKDRDG
+1442 
-1453 VEYQEYY
+1453 
-1460 IDNDVKKVR
+1460 
-1469 PFTNDI
+1469 
-1475 CEAINVS
+1475 
-1482 SSKQLTL
+1482 
-1489 LDITNHKVCAAINGL
+1489 
-1504 QNCDQLQELYA
+1504 
-1515 RGTDHL
+1515 
-1521 STINLPA
+1521 
-1528 TTALKTIYLGKNLVT
+1528 
-1543 LNLTDLTGIEKF
+1543 
-1555 ELEGAD
+1555 
-1561 KISQLFI
+1561 
-1568 RNCGSYMAS
+1568 
-1577 RSYDIMSMALSS
+1577 
-1589 LEKVYDP
+1589 
-1596 KTNNN
+1596 
-1601 ICQLTGVNW
+1601 
-1610 TNADSS
+1610 
-1616 YLERLLNISATLSGY
+1616 
-1631 IKVKELSNDLKV
+1631 
-1643 RLIAAYGN
+1643 
-1651 IDDRNNGLFV
+1651 
-1661 EYNQEDIQ
+1661 
-1669 SAKLPSKMYFHIPDR
+1669 
-1684 YQLKFTV
+1684 
-1691 FPLHANTYSSAKWAI
+1691 
-1706 SSNPYASFVNE
+1706 
-1717 IDAANGILTRHEGT
+1717 
-1731 ANQQTSA
+1731 
-1738 NLTVT
+1738 
-1743 IKQLP
+1743 
-1748 FSNGDPRPDIVLEST
+1748 PR
-1763 VYFYERL
+1763 
-1770 ARPGDY
+1770 
-1776 VFQDGTYS
+1776 
-1784 DELDD
+1784 
-1789 SKIAIGV
+1789 
-1796 CFYVDPKNPNN
+1796 
-1807 RLMMALE
+1807 
-1814 SLQYTSTTVV
+1814 
-1824 WGLGN
+1824 
-1829 GGSNADGSYFGS
+1829 
-1841 PQGVA
+1841 
-1846 IESDPSYNC
+1846 
-1855 YDISSLANINI
+1855 
-1866 TGASIDANENTYFTD
+1866 
-1881 AAYRDVNASDN
+1881 
-1892 GYFKSFDPSTYF
+1892 
-1904 GEIGWTKAKK
+1904 
-1914 RIYIDKLSTPDGPT
+1914 
-1928 GSIVVNVGDILPVG
+1928 
-1942 WINTLSIIEHRNK
+1942 
-1955 LLDSY
+1955 
-1960 SNMEEQEFIRPYYDD
+1960 
-1975 YTTEIQSLRDL
+1975 
-1986 GGIADYADVG
+1986 
-1996 GRISANTPNG
+1996 
-2006 KTNGSHLY
+2006 
-2014 YPAASIAFAYKP
+2014 
-2026 TASGLLDKFKEHN
+2026 
-2039 WFLPASG
+2039 
-2046 ELIRMCYY
+2046 
-2054 AYQSYLQDE
+2054 
-2063 NKVGKPQKSP
+2063 
-2073 VNSMFG
+2073 
-2079 SAYNEPANAF
+2079 
-2089 YQAIADGKLK
+2089 
-2099 MANFY
+2099 
-2104 TGNPKSGTSVW
+2104 
-2115 SSTETTGEKNA
+2115 
-2126 IFITSNDGSPS
+2126 
-2137 SISKASAYC
+2137 
-2146 VRPICRF
+2146 

>member
-22 AGRLTAAEWNKLVS
+22 AGRLTASEWNKLVS

-45 EGTIKGIKYNGGAEA
+45 EGAIKGIKYNGGAEN

-66 EIDTEGYLKMTVADT
+66 SIDASGYLEMNVI
-81 SGYQLTTYVDNPP
+81 NPEGTLSIELIKP
-94 AYIARGSECII
+94 DPYIARGSSCPIGVW
-105 KVRVSSKQVQGDDLI
+105 VRSKDDAGE
-120 PATAAC
+120 PTAAAC
-126 SVSLYLNGA
+126 IVNFYLNGA
-135 PSPFYT
+135 STPFYT
-141 GNVYDIDSTT
+141 GNVYDIDTT
-151 PGVVKELVI
+151 TAGVVKMLNV
-160 DIAKIPGVALLTG
+160 DLSTIPGLSLLTG
-173 ELDNEIKIEINNRFG
+173 ELDNEIRIEVNNRYGLVKSTF
-188 KITQSYCYVKVIE
+188 CNVKVIE
-201 LGLTVDIF
+201 LGLSVDLF
-209 GTKSVFTESD
+209 GSKNVFTEND
-219 KPQLIARVSGT
+219 KPQLIARVNGT
-230 DATINAWVDGV
+230 DAMVTAHVDGV
-241 QILPGNNQT
+241 EILKN

-264 IFNGVNT
+264 IFNNVNT
-271 HGVHTIEVIASVTR
+271 HGVHTIEVVASVTR
-285 QTGTDDI
+285 QTGTEDI
-292 EISTLPQKFN
+292 IISTIPQKFN
-302 YIYGTTNTRPIVMS
+302 YIYGTSNARPVVMS
-316 VIGNTTPEEYSNFE
+316 VINNTTPEEYSNFE
-330 MSYVAYKYNSTAA
+330 MSYVAYKYNSTSA
-343 AVTDTVNVSLCNVSY
+343 AVTDTVSVSLCDAVY
-358 DVNNNPVA
+358 DEHDRLTA
-366 GDELITVS
+366 GNSLITVS

-380 PTTNSGSGNAMFS
+380 PATNSGTGNAMFS

-402 VGKKAIV
+402 VGKKAIA
-409 ISIGDFSQLA
+409 ISIGDFTQVS
-419 EIEIKASDIKLSQLG
+419 EIEVKASDIKLSQLG

-447 SEPAETLRTWRSV
+447 AEPADTLRTWRSV
-460 GKDRAGKELIVEA
+460 GKDRAGNELIVEA
-473 DFDDNI
+473 EFDDNI

-488 IADSDGN
+488 IADGDGN

-512 FDENPTYNDQT
+512 FDQNPTYNDQT

-567 SAATLKANTF
+567 SSATLKANTF

-586 SRIKIDFVIEGKQ
+586 TRIKIDFVIEGKQ
-599 TQYDY
+599 AQYDY

-609 KGGTVYKGTAYEAL
+609 KGGDVFKGTAYEAL

-665 DVYNIRIYD
+665 DIYNIRIYD

-695 KIAIAKRNNIYDETS
+695 KIAIAKRNNIFDETS
-710 SIPNKPNINIEKL
+710 PIPNMPNINIEKL

-766 PMNENDPGEAA
+766 PMNENDPGEAS

-805 WQAKFDDGETGF
+805 WQAKFDDGEIGF

-871 GNEFP
+871 GNDFP

-881 AQRIDGADTTPFRL
+881 AQRIDGAETTPFRL

-904 FQQFND
+904 FQQFNN

-977 EGIQRNTDGTYT
+977 NGIQRNTDGTYT

-1059 DYKAENGSYRPLTG
+1059 DYKKENGSYRTLSG
-1073 DEINAANSWN
+1073 DEIAAANSWN

-1126 SGFKNLQVYTMGKAA
+1126 SGFKNLQVYTMGKAP

-1173 MFPAHLEDI
+1173 MFPSYLEDI

-1195 AAGMYHSKSIV
+1195 AAGMYHSNSIV

-1233 AEIYRALAN
+1233 ADIYRALAN

-1247 WTGTRSI
+1247 WTGARAI

-1276 FGGEPFTQWIKS
+1276 FGGEPFTQWIAS

-1333 HPAFVDTDGKSYPDS
+1333 HPVFVDTDGKSYPDS

-1373 TKCNNFIRVTDVTNT
+1373 TKCKNFIRVTDVTNA

-1460 IDNDVKKVR
+1460 TDNDVKKVR

-1504 QNCDQLQELYA
+1504 QNCDQLQALYA

-1568 RNCGSYMAS
+1568 RNCGSYMAT
-1577 RSYDIMSMALSS
+1577 RSYDIMNMAIAS

-1601 ICQLTGVNW
+1601 ICQLTGINW
-1610 TNADSS
+1610 ANVTVEE
-1616 YLERLLNISATLSGY
+1616 LERLLNINAQLSGK
-1631 IKVKELSNDLKV
+1631 INLANSLRNDLKV
-1643 RLIAAYGN
+1643 KLVNKYGN
-1651 IDDRNNGLFV
+1651 IDDPNNGLYITYSQV
-1661 EYNQEDIQ
+1661 PLTGITMPN
-1669 SAKLPSKMYFHIPDR
+1669 KLYIHNPGTTALS
-1684 YQLKFTV
+1684 FTSN
-1691 FPLHANTYSSAKWAI
+1691 PIGANTYSYAVWTL
-1706 SSNPYASFVNE
+1706 SSNDYAT
-1717 IDAANGILTRHEGT
+1717 IDSSTGVITRNTNVAPETSPAAKLKVTVYQIPDRNGV
-1731 ANQQTSA
+1731 A
-1738 NLTVT
+1738 
-1743 IKQLP
+1743 
-1748 FSNGDPRPDIVLEST
+1748 RPSLESNE
-1763 VYFYERL
+1763 VNVFFYERH
-1770 ARPGDY
+1770 AKPGDIVY
-1776 VFQDGTYS
+1776 HDGSFS
-1784 DELDD
+1784 DEKD
-1789 SKIAIGV
+1789 STKTAVGV
-1796 CFYVDPKNPNN
+1796 CFYVDPDDKNN
-1807 RLMMALE
+1807 RLMVALE
-1814 SLQYTSTTVV
+1814 NIYQNQINVGYKWGIGTGSWYTDAV
-1824 WGLGN
+1824 N
-1829 GGSNADGSYFGS
+1829 GDVYYGSPQINPVDYGFNSMADIIDLTEIPNVLDHGGDPTLEQMLDDGSYRDMNAARNDYFKIFSFQSCMGNMGWDTAS
-1841 PQGVA
+1841 KDIVINYQKVVEAGK
-1846 IESDPSYNC
+1846 SYPVGYIYTMAMIQRRDYMLSLFPNITITGTVGRTSE
-1855 YDISSLANINI
+1855 YENLFTDISNAEKVQIGNWT
-1866 TGASIDANENTYFTD
+1866 TGASTY
-1881 AAYRDVNASDN
+1881 
-1892 GYFKSFDPSTYF
+1892 
-1904 GEIGWTKAKK
+1904 
-1914 RIYIDKLSTPDGPT
+1914 
-1928 GSIVVNVGDILPVG
+1928 
-1942 WINTLSIIEHRNK
+1942 
-1955 LLDSY
+1955 
-1960 SNMEEQEFIRPYYDD
+1960 M
-1975 YTTEIQSLRDL
+1975 
-1986 GGIADYADVG
+1986 
-1996 GRISANTPNG
+1996 
-2006 KTNGSHLY
+2006 
-2014 YPAASIAFAYKP
+2014 YPAASLAYAYEP
-2026 TASGLLDKFKEHN
+2026 GGEGNIIGLVDKFKKRN
-2039 WFLPASG
+2039 WFIPASG
-2046 ELIRMCYY
+2046 EVARISYY
-2054 AYQSYLQDE
+2054 MRQYFNNDSQFD
-2063 NKVGKPQKSP
+2063 G
-2073 VNSMFG
+2073 
-2079 SAYNEPANAF
+2079 ANAF
-2089 YQAIADGKLK
+2089 KLAIDEKILK
-2099 MANFY
+2099 TA
-2104 TGNPKSGTSVW
+2104 GWLTSVKDGTTVL
-2115 SSTETTGEKNA
+2115 SSTEYSNNAQRFVAVTTTGMSSKSGEVFEGICAGVNKY
-2126 IFITSNDGSPS
+2126 DG
-2137 SISKASAYC
+2137 ARL
-2146 VRPICRF
+2146 RPICRF

>member
-1 MAIEYDISG
+1 MALEYNISG
-10 LLNKTENEGSTD
+10 LMNKTENEGSTD
-22 AGRLTAAEWNKLVS
+22 AGRLTASEWNYLVG
-36 AVQEVQTKS
+36 AVGEVQNKV

-60 GGQTFS
+60 GGQTFA
-66 EIDTEGYLKMTVADT
+66 EIDEDGYLKMTVADT
-81 SGYQLTTYVDNPP
+81 SGYQLTTYVENPP
-94 AYIARGSECII
+94 AYIARGSECVI

-126 SVSLYLNGA
+126 SVNFYLNGA
-135 PSPFYT
+135 ASPFYT
-141 GNVYDIDSTT
+141 GNVYDMDSTV
-151 PGVVKELVI
+151 PGAVKELSV
-160 DIAKIPGVALLTG
+160 DISKLPGVALLTG

-188 KITQSYCYVKVIE
+188 KVTQSYCYVKVIE

-209 GTKSVFTESD
+209 GTKNVFTEND

-230 DATINAWVDGV
+230 DAMVTAWVDGT

-250 GEAFNG
+250 GAASNG
-256 VDMNFGQD
+256 VDMNFGQE
-264 IFNGVNT
+264 IFNSVNT

-285 QTGTDDI
+285 QTGTEDI
-292 EISTLPQKFN
+292 VISTVPQKFN
-302 YIYGTTNTRPIVMS
+302 YIYGTTNTRPVVMS
-316 VIGNTTPEEYSNFE
+316 VISNTTPEEYSNFE

-343 AVTDTVNVSLCNVSY
+343 AVTDTVNVSLCDISY
-358 DVNNNPVA
+358 DTNNNPVA
-366 GDELITVS
+366 GESYITVS

-409 ISIGDFSQLA
+409 ISIGDFTQIS
-419 EIEIKASDIKLSQLG
+419 EIEVKPSDVKLSQLG

-447 SEPAETLRTWRSV
+447 SEPADTLRTWRSV

-512 FDENPTYNDQT
+512 FDENPTYNDLT

-567 SAATLKANTF
+567 SSATLKANTF

-586 SRIKIDFVIEGKQ
+586 TRIKIDFVIEGKQ

-609 KGGTVYKGTAYEAL
+609 KGGDVFKGTAYEAL

-695 KIAIAKRNNIYDETS
+695 KIAIAKRNNIFDETS
-710 SIPNKPNINIEKL
+710 PIPNMPNINIEKL

-728 DLPFFYVKQPMNA
+728 ELPFFIVKQPMNA
-741 DGTDDALLPQDKS
+741 DGTDDQILPQDKS
-754 TWLKVPLTEWKN
+754 NWLKVPFTEWKN
-766 PMNENDPGEAA
+766 PANETDTGEAA
-777 VSFTSTKGRWRNQGT
+777 VSWTSAKGRWRNQGT

-805 WQAKFDDGETGF
+805 WQAKFDDGEIGF

-904 FQQFND
+904 FQQFNN

-977 EGIQRNTDGTYT
+977 EGIKRNTDGTFT

-1037 NEQRD
+1037 NEQTD

-1049 LVDVNRQIPE
+1049 LVDCNRQICE
-1059 DYKAENGSYRPLTG
+1059 DYKEENGAYRTLNG
-1073 DEINAANSWN
+1073 DEISAANSWN

-1103 PTRMIVDQFCLYY
+1103 PTRLIVDQFCLYY
-1116 IWRETFWAFD
+1116 IWREMFWAFD

-1173 MFPAHLEDI
+1173 MFPSHLEDT
-1182 DYMNPDGT
+1182 DYMNADGT
-1190 FTFGG
+1190 FTYDG
-1195 AAGMYHSKSIV
+1195 ATGMYHSKSIV

-1224 LRDAFGAKI
+1224 LRDAFGSKI

-1242 STKGN
+1242 SSKGN
-1247 WTGTRSI
+1247 WTGARSI

-1324 AFCYDTPDE
+1324 AYCYDTPDE
-1333 HPAFVDTDGKSYPDS
+1333 HPTFVDTDGKTYPDS
-1348 TAAIPLKFKAYIP
+1348 TAAVPLKFKAYIP

-1373 TKCNNFIRVTDVTNT
+1373 TKCKNFMRITDVANT
-1388 FDVTAGPAGLNYPVT
+1388 FDVTAGSYGLNYPVT
-1403 QTDQNIWL
+1403 QSDQNIWL

-1431 FATISLPKLRE
+1431 FATVSLPKLRE

-1453 VEYQEYY
+1453 VEYQEYW
-1460 IDNDVKKVR
+1460 IDNDVKKIR
-1469 PFTNDI
+1469 PFTNDV

-1489 LDITNHKVCAAINGL
+1489 LDVTNHTVVSAINGL

-1543 LNLTDLTGIEKF
+1543 LNLTDLTGIQKF

-1568 RNCGSYMAS
+1568 RNCGAYMGA
-1577 RSYDIMSMALSS
+1577 RSYDILKMAISS
-1589 LEKVYDP
+1589 LESVYDP

-1601 ICQLTGVNW
+1601 ICQLTGINW
-1610 TNADSS
+1610 TNVDVN
-1616 YLERLLNISATLSGY
+1616 YLERLYNINAQLSGK
-1631 IKVKELSNDLKV
+1631 IDLTGSNTSLKNDLKV
-1643 RLIAAYGN
+1643 KLINRYGN
-1651 IDDRNNGLFV
+1651 VDDPNNSLYIV
-1661 EYNQEDIQ
+1661 YTQTALTEI
-1669 SAKLPSKMYFHIPDR
+1669 SMPTKMYIHQPGTHELTFNYKP
-1684 YQLKFTV
+1684 TG
-1691 FPLHANTYSSAKWAI
+1691 ANTYSYAEWTLTSNQYATIDKSTGIITRNDVEANE
-1706 SSNPYASFVNE
+1706 SSP
-1717 IDAANGILTRHEGT
+1717 AATLNVKVYQIPDRNG
-1731 ANQQTSA
+1731 
-1738 NLTVT
+1738 V
-1743 IKQLP
+1743 
-1748 FSNGDPRPDIVLEST
+1748 PRPPLESGDVA
-1763 VYFYERL
+1763 VYFYERH
-1770 ARPGDY
+1770 AQPGDIVY
-1776 VFQDGTYS
+1776 HDGSFS
-1784 DELDD
+1784 DEIDAT
-1789 SKIAIGV
+1789 KTAVGV
-1796 CFYVDPKNPNN
+1796 CFYVDPKDKMR
-1807 RLMMALE
+1807 RLMVALE
-1814 SLQYTSTTVV
+1814 NISENTTSSEPTKYSWGIGDGQAYGGGTYQGSPVLSNLENYGITSMSELRDIKHISNIMEHGGDVNNPQMLNDEVYRNANAQDNDYFYKFQFGTRMGHLGWDTAKYDIEIFNKNTGVYDKVIEKDKEYPIGYISTMGMIEKREWSL
-1824 WGLGN
+1824 
-1829 GGSNADGSYFGS
+1829 SYF
-1841 PQGVA
+1841 
-1846 IESDPSYNC
+1846 SD
-1855 YDISSLANINI
+1855 LKI
-1866 TGASIDANENTYFTD
+1866 TGATSNYSEMYNLYNDLRDAENAQIEGWTRNSNTYLF
-1881 AAYRDVNASDN
+1881 
-1892 GYFKSFDPSTYF
+1892 
-1904 GEIGWTKAKK
+1904 
-1914 RIYIDKLSTPDGPT
+1914 
-1928 GSIVVNVGDILPVG
+1928 
-1942 WINTLSIIEHRNK
+1942 
-1955 LLDSY
+1955 
-1960 SNMEEQEFIRPYYDD
+1960 
-1975 YTTEIQSLRDL
+1975 
-1986 GGIADYADVG
+1986 
-1996 GRISANTPNG
+1996 
-2006 KTNGSHLY
+2006 
-2014 YPAASIAFAYKP
+2014 PAASLAYAYEP
-2026 TASGLLDKFKEHN
+2026 GGEGTISNLDPKFKKRN
-2039 WFLPASG
+2039 WFLPSSG
-2046 ELIRMCYY
+2046 DAVRIAYY
-2054 AYQSYLQDE
+2054 MRQYFE
-2063 NKVGKPQKSP
+2063 NDSEFE
-2073 VNSMFG
+2073 N
-2079 SAYNEPANAF
+2079 ANAF
-2089 YQAIADGKLK
+2089 KVAIDNKKL
-2099 MANFY
+2099 ATRGYLDAATN
-2104 TGNPKSGTSVW
+2104 GASGMTILT
-2115 SSTETTGEKNA
+2115 STETVPSGSSVGSKYIGVIATGKSASTTLNGVTTYSGICATVEKYTQN
-2126 IFITSNDGSPS
+2126 S
-2137 SISKASAYC
+2137 
-2146 VRPICRF
+2146 VRPICMF

>member
-1 MAIEYDISG
+1 MAIENNISS
-10 LLNKTENEGSTD
+10 LLNKTENEGSTE
-22 AGRLTAAEWNKLVS
+22 AGRLTATEWNKLVS

-45 EGTIKGIKYNGGAEA
+45 EGTIKGIKYNGGAES

-66 EIDTEGYLKMTVADT
+66 EIDESGYLKMTVADS
-81 SGYQLTTYVDNPP
+81 SGYQLSFDYDAPPLYV
-94 AYIARGSECII
+94 ARGAECIL
-105 KVRVSSKQVQGDDLI
+105 KVWVNSKKVQGDDLI
-120 PATAAC
+120 PANAAC
-126 SVSLYLNGA
+126 SVSLYLNDA
-135 PSPFYT
+135 PTPFYT
-141 GNVYDIDSTT
+141 GNVFDIDSTT
-151 PGVVKELVI
+151 PGVVKELVV
-160 DIAKIPGVALLTG
+160 DIAKIPGVALLTN
-173 ELDNEIKIEINNRFG
+173 ELENKIKIEVNNQFG
-188 KITQSYCYVKVIE
+188 KIQQDFFYVKLVE
-201 LGLTVDIF
+201 LSLNVNIF
-209 GTKSVFTESD
+209 GTKKVFTESD

-230 DATINAWVDGV
+230 DANITAIVDGDTK
-241 QILPGNNQT
+241 ILDH

-264 IFNGVNT
+264 IFNNVNT
-271 HGVHTIEVIASVTR
+271 HGVHTIEVVASVTR
-285 QTGTDDI
+285 QAGTEDI
-292 EISTLPQKFN
+292 VISTVPQKFN

-316 VIGNTTPEEYSNFE
+316 VISNTTPEEYSNFE
-330 MSYVAYKYNSTAA
+330 MSYVAYKYSSTTSAG
-343 AVTDTVNVSLCNVSY
+343 TDTVNVSLCDISY
-358 DVNNNPVA
+358 DTNNKPVA
-366 GDELITVS
+366 GTPLITVS

-380 PTTNSGSGNAMFS
+380 PITNSGSGNAMFS

-402 VGKKAIV
+402 KGKKAIV
-409 ISIGDFSQLA
+409 ISIDDFSQLE
-419 EIEIKASDIKLSQLG
+419 EIEVKESDVKLSQLG

-460 GKDRAGKELIVEA
+460 GKDRAGNELIIEA

-505 FSLNYCP
+505 FSLNYSP
-512 FDENPTYNDQT
+512 FDENPTYNDNT
-523 NQGNGRGKTISIEF
+523 NRGNGRGKTISVEF

-586 SRIKIDFVIEGKQ
+586 TRIRIDFVIEGKQ

-636 VIPNSTSFLQ
+636 VIPESTSFLQ
-646 GNSYNDPAII
+646 GNSSTDPAII

-665 DVYNIRIYD
+665 DVYSIRIYD

-695 KIAIAKRNNIYDETS
+695 KIAIAKRNNIFDETS
-710 SIPNKPNINIEKL
+710 TIPNKPNINIEKL

-728 DLPFFYVKQPMNA
+728 ELPFFYVRQPMNA
-741 DGTDDALLPQDKS
+741 DGNDDALLPQDKS
-754 TWLKVPLTEWKN
+754 TWLKVPYTEWKN
-766 PMNENDPGEAA
+766 PANENNTGEAA
-777 VSFTSTKGRWRNQGT
+777 VSWTSAKGRWRNQGT

-805 WQAKFDDGETGF
+805 WQAKFDDGEIGF

-871 GNEFP
+871 GNDYP

-881 AQRIDGADTTPFRL
+881 AQRIDGADTTPYRL

-910 TSKVGTAGTGYEA
+910 TSKTGTAGTGYEA

-977 EGIQRNTDGTYT
+977 EGIQRNTDGTFT

-1028 TTEEAADLA
+1028 TTEEAAELE
-1037 NEQRD
+1037 NEQKD

-1059 DYKAENGSYRPLTG
+1059 DYKAENGSYRTL
-1073 DEINAANSWN
+1073 DSAEVAAANLWN

-1103 PTRMIVDQFCLYY
+1103 PTRIIVDQFCLYY

-1126 SGFKNLQVYTMGKAA
+1126 SGFKNLQVYTMGKAN
-1141 VKEGDAEPAYCQWG
+1141 EDLDYCQWG

-1173 MFPAHLEDI
+1173 MFPAHLEDT

-1190 FTFGG
+1190 FTYD
-1195 AAGMYHSKSIV
+1195 AAKGMYHSKSIV

-1224 LRDAFGAKI
+1224 LRDVFGSKI

-1247 WTGTRSI
+1247 WTGARAI

-1276 FGGEPFTQWIKS
+1276 FGGEPFTQWIAS

-1324 AFCYDTPDE
+1324 AYCYDTPDS

-1373 TKCNNFIRVTDVTNT
+1373 TKCKNFIRVTDVANT

-1423 ARAVKFKE
+1423 ARAIKFKE
-1431 FATISLPKLRE
+1431 FATVSLPKLRE

-1489 LDITNHKVCAAINGL
+1489 LDVTNHTVVSAINGL

-1561 KISQLFI
+1561 SISQLFI
-1568 RNCGSYMAS
+1568 RNCGSYMAT
-1577 RSYDIMSMALSS
+1577 RSYDIMSMALAS

-1601 ICQLTGVNW
+1601 ICQLTGINW
-1610 TNADSS
+1610 PSVTVEE
-1616 YLERLLNISATLSGY
+1616 LERLLNINAQLSGKITLSNSL
-1631 IKVKELSNDLKV
+1631 KNDLKV
-1643 RLIAAYGN
+1643 KLVNKYGD
-1651 IDDRNNGLFV
+1651 IDNPANGLYIMYSQV
-1661 EYNQEDIQ
+1661 PITGISMPN
-1669 SAKLPSKMYFHIPDR
+1669 KLYIHQPGTTALS
-1684 YQLKFTV
+1684 FTSS
-1691 FPLHANTYSSAKWAI
+1691 PTGSNTYSYAEWTLTSNSYATIDKATGVITRNDTIAPETSPAAKLKVKVYQIAD
-1706 SSNPYASFVNE
+1706 N
-1717 IDAANGILTRHEGT
+1717 NGIARQPIE
-1731 ANQQTSA
+1731 
-1738 NLTVT
+1738 
-1743 IKQLP
+1743 
-1748 FSNGDPRPDIVLEST
+1748 SNEVS
-1763 VYFYERL
+1763 VYFYERH
-1770 ARPGDY
+1770 AKPGDIVY
-1776 VFQDGTYS
+1776 HDGTFT
-1784 DELDD
+1784 DEKDAT
-1789 SKIAIGV
+1789 KTPVGV
-1796 CFYVDPKNPNN
+1796 CFYVDPEDKTN
-1807 RLMMALE
+1807 RLMVALE
-1814 SLQYTSTTVV
+1814 NIYQNQLTTGYK
-1824 WGLGN
+1824 WGIGYGSSYPSN
-1829 GGSNADGSYFGS
+1829 GEMIYYGS
-1841 PQGVA
+1841 PQINPEDIGFNSMAEIIDIPDISNIV
-1846 IESDPSYNC
+1846 EHGGDPSLQQMLDDTDYR
-1855 YDISSLANINI
+1855 NINATSNNQFKQFPFTSCMGNMGWDVAKNDIELFNGTGYTKVVEKGKSYPVSYIYTMAMIHRRNYMMSMYPSLVI
-1866 TGASIDANENTYFTD
+1866 TGTVGKTSEYSNLFTD
-1881 AAYRDVNASDN
+1881 FTNAEN
-1892 GYFKSFDPSTYF
+1892 IQIGEWNVGASTY
-1904 GEIGWTKAKK
+1904 
-1914 RIYIDKLSTPDGPT
+1914 
-1928 GSIVVNVGDILPVG
+1928 
-1942 WINTLSIIEHRNK
+1942 
-1955 LLDSY
+1955 
-1960 SNMEEQEFIRPYYDD
+1960 M
-1975 YTTEIQSLRDL
+1975 
-1986 GGIADYADVG
+1986 
-1996 GRISANTPNG
+1996 
-2006 KTNGSHLY
+2006 
-2014 YPAASIAFAYKP
+2014 YPAASLAYAYEP
-2026 TASGLLDKFKEHN
+2026 SGEGNIEGLNSKFKKRN
-2039 WFLPASG
+2039 WFIPTSG
-2046 ELIRMCYY
+2046 ECVRISYY
-2054 AYQSYLQDE
+2054 MRQYYLHKE
-2063 NKVGKPQKSP
+2063 NPEYYSK
-2073 VNSMFG
+2073 F
-2079 SAYNEPANAF
+2079 EDANAF
-2089 YQAIADGKLK
+2089 KLAIDEKILK
-2099 MANFY
+2099 TAGWL
-2104 TGNPKSGTSVW
+2104 TSSTSGTTVL
-2115 SSTETTGEKNA
+2115 SSTEYQTNAQKFVAVSTTGLS
-2126 IFITSNDGSPS
+2126 SNETGNGYTGICAGMNKYDG
-2137 SISKASAYC
+2137 ARL
-2146 VRPICRF
+2146 RPICRF